1 MNDSTIINPL
11 SPVKNTTS
19 RTRKRG
25 DFCSGYKIKYLNYM
39 FQQHNEIKMLAR
51 LKGKV
56 SKEVINEI
64 TQVIIKVA

>member
-1 MNDSTIINPL
+1 
-11 SPVKNTTS
+11 
-19 RTRKRG
+19 
-25 DFCSGYKIKYLNYM
+25 M